1 MLSKFLS
8 CFLLFSVLTFSSV
21 KSDEGFDC
29 KSPATCISLAGYVL
43 PNATTYSSIASL
55 FGITDLNA
63 LLGANSLPLGTS
75 ASKSVAAKETVK
87 IPFPC
92 SCTNGTG
99 ISDKTPV
106 YKVKAGDGLDHIAR
120 DIYSLLITYEEIAEA
135 NNIADVDKIEIGQ
148 LLNIPLPCSCD
159 TVDGNRVVHYAHK
172 VASKETLD
180 MIGKEFGVTEK
191 ILLRLNDLDNAKD
204 LKAESIVDVPLTV
217 CASMVN
223 KTSPEYLSLGFNGT
237 SMYASMVNKCPMLGG
252 SPQAS
257 PSGPSSSGSS
267 PSGPSPSGTSP
278 SVSSPS
284 GPSPSGSPNRNLQ
297 GWNILWLTMSLGLL
311 LCSSLLS

>member
-21 KSDEGFDC
+21 KSDEGFEC
-29 KSPATCISLAGYVL
+29 KSPATCMSVAGYVT

-55 FGITDLNA
+55 FGIKDLNA

-92 SCTNGTG
+92 SCNNGNG
-99 ISDKTPV
+99 ISDKTPI

-135 NNIADVDKIEIGQ
+135 NNITDPNKIEIGQ
-148 LLNIPLPCSCD
+148 TLMIPLPCSCD
-159 TVDGNRVVHYAHK
+159 PVDGKPVVHYAHK

-180 MIGKEFGVTEK
+180 MIGKQFGVTEK
-191 ILLRLNDLDNAKD
+191 TLLKLNDLDNAKD
-204 LKAESIVDVPLTV
+204 LKAESIIDVPLT
-217 CASMVN
+217 
-223 KTSPEYLSLGFNGT
+223 GGT
-237 SMYASMVNKCPMLGG
+237 
-252 SPQAS
+252 PQAS
-257 PSGPSSSGSS
+257 PSGPSSSGS
-267 PSGPSPSGTSP
+267 
-278 SVSSPS
+278 
-284 GPSPSGSPNRNLQ
+284 SPSGSPNRNLQ